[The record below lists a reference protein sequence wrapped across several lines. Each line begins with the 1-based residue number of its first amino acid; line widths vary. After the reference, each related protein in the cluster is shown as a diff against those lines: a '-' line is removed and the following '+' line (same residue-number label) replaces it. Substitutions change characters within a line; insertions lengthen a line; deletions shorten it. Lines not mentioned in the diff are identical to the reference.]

1 MNDTIFNREQYQENE
16 FVTNELNKIFSSN
29 LSERK
34 QYIALNH
41 LLSKVNTP
49 LVKNH
54 VLYFI
59 KKYDEKR
66 KEKRINCIRIAFIVF
81 FVFLYPLISILSL

>member
-49 LVKNH
+49 LAKNH

-66 KEKRINCIRIAFIVF
+66 NEKRINCIRIAFIVF